1 MEQEKQPS
9 SSSINIKKQ
18 LVASASE
25 PSFLRRSGTRNNAQK
40 DVQLEKSEQEN
51 PAEKK
56 NDKRLMIRI
65 LDKLI
70 GFSIFMLFFGLPL
83 FFTGLTQQGIVFD
96 KQIYFYVWTL
106 LILIC
111 WVGKGVL
118 YGEMQ
123 IRRTA
128 LDIPIVIFWAV
139 YLLVTIISVDRWHSF
154 VGVFGDPS
162 RGFMNVTALIL
173 IYYVLMSNFN
183 EKMFHWIVRAII
195 SSATIVF
202 IWSTLGVLGIN
213 FLPEK
218 FTAYAP
224 LSLLGSV
231 SGLGIFLGIML
242 PIIITI
248 IFKIRDNE
256 KMTRT
261 IKNVFTTIL
270 FVDLIL
276 NIFLLL
282 AIYNFIPWIG
292 FMIGIGFFLIFILSR
307 IVRPIESWAWV
318 PIATFLLLMIILM
331 SGSSFNV
338 ARVNLPVEVG
348 PSYSMSWQIAKESIK
363 NNFFLGSGASSYGYD
378 FSLHRPYDFNLNQ
391 LYNLRFYQGT
401 GAIFEALSTIG
412 ALGTLAL
419 ALIILS
425 FISVIVYLLI
435 ARKEKDKVYSLG
447 FVTASLIFVLSAM
460 LARVEG
466 SLLIVGVLLSI
477 VALAIVTRESEA
489 EERFLNLSIKAS
501 PKYALTLAFIFMVVS
516 AGVAYLFVFV
526 GKIYAADVYAGS
538 ALRQTEVSENSS
550 VAKMVRAVNLNAKE
564 SKYYTSVGQQY
575 MILANNEMLKSEA
588 DRNIGT
594 LQQYLN
600 NSIMAATQGRDLAPN
615 DVSTVEILAQIY
627 ENAGAYVPDSLKLAE
642 DTYKRALELEPN
654 NPNFTLELGKIKVSQ
669 AANVKTED
677 EKKQLIG
684 QAKDLFQKSV
694 DEKSNFAPGYYQ
706 LSITQA
712 ALSDVDAAIDSMQ
725 KAVQL
730 DNSNIDY
737 FFNLAKLYQQ
747 RGTGDDNKNA
757 ESIFKQ
763 ILGVNDKEINTHFSL
778 AMLYEKM
785 KENDKAIAEY
795 NRVVELL
802 PADNK
807 DVLDKIKTMVSNVK
821 NGISNLNASASTDTT
836 QQAPAT
842 PAGPEAPSPS
852 ASQSVEPE
860 NPAPNTP

>member
-1 MEQEKQPS
+1 MELEKQTQPLNV
-9 SSSINIKKQ
+9 NIKKTTSGD
-18 LVASASE
+18 V
-25 PSFLRRSGTRNNAQK
+25 PSPSLSHRSVVHNSMPKPIHT
-40 DVQLEKSEQEN
+40 EKSEQEN
-51 PAEKK
+51 SSEKNEQK
-56 NDKRLMIRI
+56 LMIRV

-70 GFSIFMLFFGLPL
+70 GFSIFMLFFGLPI
-83 FFTGLTQQGIVFD
+83 FFTGLTQQGIIFD
-96 KQIYFYVWTL
+96 KQIYFYIWTL

-118 YGEMQ
+118 YGEMR

-139 YLLVTIISVDRWHSF
+139 YLLVTIVSVDRWHSF
-154 VGVFGDPS
+154 VGIFGDPS
-162 RGFMNVTALIL
+162 RGFMNVTALVL
-173 IYYVLMSNFN
+173 IYYVLMSNFT

-195 SSATIVF
+195 SSATVVF
-202 IWSTLGVLGIN
+202 IWSTLGILGIN

-218 FTAYAP
+218 MIAYAP

-231 SGLGIFLGIML
+231 SGLGMFLGIML
-242 PIIITI
+242 PIIITV
-248 IFKIRDNE
+248 IFKLRDNE
-256 KMTRT
+256 KMSRWM
-261 IKNVFTTIL
+261 KNIFTTIL

-276 NIFLLL
+276 DIVLLL
-282 AIYNFIPWIG
+282 AVYSFVPWIG

-318 PIATFLLLMIILM
+318 PIATFMLLMIILM

-338 ARVNLPVEVG
+338 ARVNLPVEVS
-348 PSYSMSWQIAKESIK
+348 PAYSMSWQIAKDSIK
-363 NNFFLGSGASSYGYD
+363 DNFFLGSGAASYGYD
-378 FSLHRPYDFNLNQ
+378 FSLHRPYEFNLNQ

-419 ALIILS
+419 ALVILS
-425 FISVIVYLLI
+425 FISVVIYLLV
-435 ARKEKDKVYSLG
+435 ARKEKNKIYSLG
-447 FVTASLIFVLSAM
+447 FVTASLIFLLSGM
-460 LARVEG
+460 LARMEG
-466 SLLIVGVLLSI
+466 SILILGILLSI
-477 VALAIVTRESEA
+477 VALSIVTRESEA

-526 GKIYAADVYAGS
+526 GKVYVADVYAGS
-538 ALRQTEVSENSS
+538 ALRQTEVLENSS
-550 VAKMVRAVNLNAKE
+550 VAKMVRAANLNTKE

-575 MILANNEMLKSEA
+575 MILANNEMLKGEA
-588 DRNIGT
+588 DRNINK

-615 DVSTVEILAQIY
+615 DVSTVEVLAQIY

-654 NPNFTLELGKIKVSQ
+654 NPNFTLELGKVKISQ
-669 AANVKTED
+669 ATNAKTDD

-684 QAKDLFQKSV
+684 QAKDLFQKST
-694 DEKSNFAPGYYQ
+694 DEKNNFAPGYYQ
-706 LSITQA
+706 LAITQA
-712 ALSDVDAAIDSMQ
+712 ALGDVNSAIDSMQ

-757 ESIFKQ
+757 EAIFKQ

-785 KENDKAIAEY
+785 NENDKAISEY
-795 NRVVELL
+795 TRVMELL

-807 DVLDKIKTMVSNVK
+807 DVIDKIKTMISNVK
-821 NGISNLNASASTDTT
+821 NGVSNLNTPAPASA
-836 QQAPAT
+836 QAPAAPTVT
-842 PAGPEAPSPS
+842 PATPTVS
-852 ASQSVEPE
+852 PE
-860 NPAPNTP
+860 NPAPNVAP